1 MKKFLLT
8 VIITFVASLQLWPRT
23 LSLDELSALKEF
35 RQIQIYSVDYDEE
48 FEPVLEAVKVL
59 VPESEEMASEFR
71 TAGYVTLK
79 TWLNVLEEIAR
90 LYESVDNAPVDEKLW
105 IALNGIQTSGSMF
118 ETEATD
124 RFDTLFQQTLD
135 DAGLS
140 EQGMEQWQLLRM
152 LMTQHYER
160 VFLQDEATIIVDRA
174 KEYALNQQFQNSE
187 LQLYTLLIVMN
198 STYSTMSGSEQTKTE
213 NLLRQAIDR
222 SLSSPV
228 LKSDMNSYINYYR
241 NSALLVADLG
251 NSFYASKLLRLAQN
265 PGFSPSERVSIY
277 TSLIYY
283 DAVPSGDNVRAYGYY
298 KEAEKLFLEEI
309 ERRENLLTIDDIDFL
324 NLGLS
329 FCEVSE
335 LQSETGMPPWEYY
348 TKTISGFDTDSPNGR
363 RASLF
368 FTSLCA
374 LQNNSL
380 LEKLN
385 EIISDN
391 ISPRLAD
398 ETSERFKAEISVN
411 LSKILQNKGEYGNA
425 VAVLDDIDFSKIFPC
440 QVTTLKAKAEAQK
453 GVLLYYQL
461 QYQQA
466 LGHFQSALD
475 LYGQT
480 DERAM
485 SLGLITMMAY
495 AYDNLALFEQEADC
509 IKQYHALRPSYPVQ
523 EWLSP
528 YDYEIARLEIGLL
541 PEKDRIKRTREV
553 KRHAERN
560 GMVTEQAHLA
570 ETLAYYLQNDP
581 SETDNCRAA
590 FDEALMIYSYS
601 ELSPAT
607 LSFYRNYLSFVY
619 STGDYNAYNTIIHA
633 LIDLT
638 KDTPYAYTPMFVS
651 ILCDGAKWAMGNE
664 DYNNAVQ
671 YFMTMVYAVN
681 HAQQMS
687 NNDPLAGIDVYASAL
702 PMIITVV
709 TRFRD
714 EMRRTGDVLP
724 VITEAINTID
734 NGIEDMSDLLI
745 DYYPSDSRTAD
756 FLYNSYFFLLGED
769 ENRAAGIM
777 TRLKKHF
784 PDYDTSEAEL
794 YAAMLKSDY
803 GEAARIG
810 EERLQ
815 RVSAYFESD
824 ENMNISN
831 LTHLLQPLYTAYDK
845 LGRYDDVM
853 RLALWHFD
861 RAKAF
866 VEHNYVSMTE
876 KQRTTLANNGV
887 LTPVYIHCCLPFA
900 NTPEN
905 RRLAYDGSLFFKN
918 LLLQSSANFRN
929 AIFAAGDSAVGRY
942 EEMLTLEGKI
952 SRIQSDISAGKYAD
966 DIDAQNEASKQL
978 TDLLHRH
985 DNIEIDLLYSAPRAE
1000 SMSRSRKTDWRA
1012 VQKKLSANEA
1022 AIEFIITGDHFGAL
1036 VLRNKGMKAPEFV
1049 PLITGDRLA
1058 ELTAVLDGNRLP
1070 NAVKRL
1076 YNRGATVS
1084 NFHGKELYD
1093 SVWAPIEPYL
1103 DGVERIYYSP
1113 VGNLS
1118 VLAIHALENEDKK
1131 SLAEL
1136 YDMRLVSKT
1145 GSIANPEKKRK
1156 GRDFNELTAFGD
1168 VTYDATPQA
1177 SERNWH
1183 HLDGSIMEVNAIDS
1197 ILSAKGIPTVRHLA
1211 LDASEQN
1218 FSAMHGHSPEC
1229 LLMSTH
1235 GFFCAESQINTPTY
1249 RNFLTNK
1256 KYLGRGAESTTS
1268 VSILPMQRAGLIL
1281 ADANPVWNDTDE
1293 RPDNSDGI
1301 ITAEE
1306 ISLMDLSNTRLVVLS
1321 ACETAKGEPS
1331 MTEGV
1336 TGLQRALKL
1345 AGAQSI
1351 VMTLWEVAD
1360 NTSRMFMTEFFS
1372 NLANGDERHEA
1383 FRKAQLAIKAKY
1395 PREPFHWAPFVLL
1408 D

>member
-8 VIITFVASLQLWPRT
+8 IILAFAASLQLWPRT
-23 LSLDELSALKEF
+23 LSPDELSALREF
-35 RQIQIYSVDYDEE
+35 RQIYIYCTDYDAE

-59 VPESEEMASEFR
+59 VPESEEMANEFR
-71 TAGYVTLK
+71 TTGYVTSK
-79 TWLNVLEEIAR
+79 TWLKTLEGMAR
-90 LYESVDNAPVDEKLW
+90 LYGSADNAPADEKLW
-105 IALNGIQTSGSMF
+105 IALNGIQASGFMF
-118 ETEATD
+118 ETEAND
-124 RFDTLFQQTLD
+124 RFDNLFQQTLD
-135 DAGLS
+135 NAGLS
-140 EQGMEQWQLLRM
+140 EQSMEQWQLMRM
-152 LMTQHYER
+152 LMEYRYER
-160 VFLQDEATIIVDRA
+160 VFLQDEVTIISDRA

-198 STYSTMSGSEQTKTE
+198 STYSAMSGSEQTKTE
-213 NLLRQAIDR
+213 NLLRASIGK
-222 SLSSPV
+222 SLSNPV
-228 LKSDMNSYINYYR
+228 LKSDLNVYIDYYR
-241 NSALLVADLG
+241 NSALLMADQG

-265 PGFSPSERVSIY
+265 PGFNPSERVSAY

-283 DAVPSGDNVRAYGYY
+283 DAVPSGDYARAYSYY

-309 ERRENLLTIDDIDFL
+309 AKRGNRLTIDDIDFL

-329 FCEVSE
+329 FCEVPE
-335 LQSETGMPPWEYY
+335 LQSETGMTPWEYY
-348 TKTISGFDTDSPNGR
+348 NKTISGFDVGTPNGR

-368 FTSLCA
+368 FASLCA

-380 LEKLN
+380 LDNLN
-385 EIISDN
+385 EIIADN
-391 ISPRLAD
+391 ISPLLAD
-398 ETSERFKAEISVN
+398 EPSERFKAEISVN
-411 LSKILQNKGEYGNA
+411 LSKILQNKGEYVNA
-425 VAVLDDIDFSKIFPC
+425 VAALDDIDFSKILPC
-440 QVTTLKAKAEAQK
+440 QVTTLKAKTEAQK
-453 GVLLYYQL
+453 GVLLMSQL
-461 QYQQA
+461 QYQTA
-466 LGHFQSALD
+466 LDHFQSALD
-475 LYGQT
+475 LYSQT

-485 SLGLITMMAY
+485 SLGLITMKAY
-495 AYDNLALFEQEADC
+495 AYDNLALPEHEADC
-509 IKQYHALRPSYPVQ
+509 IAQYHELRPSYPVQ

-541 PEKDRIKRTREV
+541 PEKDRIKRAREV
-553 KRHAERN
+553 KRHADRN
-560 GMVTEQAHLA
+560 GMVAEQGELA

-590 FDEALMIYSYS
+590 FDEALIIYSYS
-601 ELSPAT
+601 PLSPGT
-607 LSFYRNYLSFVY
+607 LAFYRNYLSFVY
-619 STGDYNAYNTIIHA
+619 STGDYNAYNTIIHT

-638 KDTPYAYTPMFVS
+638 KDTPYAYNPTFVS
-651 ILCDGAKWAMGNE
+651 ILCDGANWAMGNE
-664 DYNNAVQ
+664 DYNNTIQ
-671 YFMTMVYAVN
+671 YFMTMANAVN
-681 HAQQMS
+681 LAQQMS

-702 PMIITVV
+702 PTIIKMV
-709 TRFRD
+709 TGFRD
-714 EMRRTGDVLP
+714 EMRRTGNVFPVLAE
-724 VITEAINTID
+724 TINTID
-734 NGIEDMSDLLI
+734 NSIEDMSDILI
-745 DYYPSDSRTAD
+745 EYFPGDNRTAD
-756 FLYNSYFFLLGED
+756 YLYQSYFFLIGED
-769 ENRAAGIM
+769 DNRAAGIL

-784 PDYDTSEAEL
+784 PEYDTSEAEL

-815 RVSAYFESD
+815 RVSGYFESD

-831 LTHLLQPLYTAYDK
+831 LTHLLQPLFTAYDK
-845 LGRYDDVM
+845 LGRHDDIM
-853 RLALWHFD
+853 KLASWQFD

-876 KQRTTLANNGV
+876 TQRTTLANNGV
-887 LTPVYIHCCLPFA
+887 LTPGYIHTCLPFA

-929 AIFAAGDSAVGRY
+929 AIFAAGDSIVGRY
-942 EEMLTLEGKI
+942 EEMLALDGEI
-952 SRIQSDISAGKYAD
+952 SRIQADVTAGKYAAD
-966 DIDAQNEASKQL
+966 TDAQNEVSKRM
-978 TDLLHRH
+978 TDLQHRR
-985 DNIEIDLLYSAPRAE
+985 DNIEIDLLYSVPRAE

-1012 VQKKLSANEA
+1012 VQKKLSDNEA
-1022 AIEFIITGDHFGAL
+1022 AIEFIITGDRFGAL

-1049 PLITGDRLA
+1049 PLITGKRLA
-1058 ELTAVLDGNRLP
+1058 ELTAVLEGNRLP

-1076 YNRGATVS
+1076 YSRGAAVS

-1093 SVWAPIEPYL
+1093 SVWAPVEPYL
-1103 DGVERIYYSP
+1103 AGVERIYYSP

-1136 YDMRLVSKT
+1136 YDMRLVSTT
-1145 GSIANPEKKRK
+1145 GSVANPEKKRK
-1156 GRDFNELTAFGD
+1156 GRDFNELTAFGN
-1168 VTYDATPQA
+1168 VTYDANPPA

-1183 HLDGSIMEVNAIDS
+1183 HLDGSIIEVNAIDS
-1197 ILSAKGIPTVRHLA
+1197 ILSSKGIPTVRHLE

-1235 GFFCAESQINTPTY
+1235 GFFCAQNQINTPTY

-1256 KYLGRGAESTTS
+1256 KYIERGAEASS
-1268 VSILPMQRAGLIL
+1268 SASILPMQRAGLIL

-1293 RPDNSDGI
+1293 RPDNCDGI